1 MQDSE
6 SDAINLNL
14 LCSPPSSLPH
24 PSHSRGCQP
33 RRSLLSPSKA
43 LPVASVLSLGHQPLC
58 TSDLR
63 GGKFSHILTEL
74 TDVSHRTEAAVR
86 RQAVRIKTS

>member
-6 SDAINLNL
+6 SDAISLNI
-14 LCSPPSSLPH
+14 LCPPPVT
-24 PSHSRGCQP
+24 PGG
-33 RRSLLSPSKA
+33 RSLLSPSKA

-58 TSDLR
+58 TSDVR
-63 GGKFSHILTEL
+63 GGMFSHILTEL

-86 RQAVRIKTS
+86 SQAVRIKSS